1 MNDDKN
7 LISAG
12 LRIVNRFKRYIFWFW
27 VLNLALAWLGS
38 VAFREMASSSMDRS
52 LLADHL
58 LHGFDVPALLELMG
72 RPETGPMLEP
82 TKAAAHFA
90 FVFFFATLLFL
101 PGVIE
106 GYTNEGRLSRD
117 EFFRVCGR
125 NLWRFIRVFLV
136 FAIIAGTIASAL
148 LSAEHALVKFAG
160 HSTNELLPFYS
171 ETAILTLIFL
181 IMTSL
186 RIWFDV
192 SQVDVIFRD
201 QPAVRKSLRAGF
213 RYTLRHLLS
222 LLGSYVVIAIVAAL
236 ILIVGVWIWHI
247 AVPPQSVTGAFVV
260 SQCMLIFWLWTR
272 FWQRGV
278 AVAFYL
284 REIAIASTPPVSTP
298 PFVPPVPAS
307 THHEAP
313 AEGGNLG

>member
-7 LISAG
+7 LVSAG
-12 LRIVNRFKRYIFWFW
+12 LRIVNRHKRYIFWFW

-38 VAFREMASSSMDRS
+38 VAFREMASSTMDRS
-52 LLADHL
+52 LLADRL

-72 RPETGPMLEP
+72 RPETGPMLGP

-90 FVFFFATLLFL
+90 FVFFVASLLFL

-106 GYTNEGRLSRD
+106 GYTNEGRLSCD

-125 NLWRFIRVFLV
+125 NLWRFIRVFIL
-136 FAIIAGTIASAL
+136 FAIIAGAIASAL
-148 LSAEHALVKFAG
+148 FSAEHALVKFAG

-171 ETAILTLIFL
+171 DTAILILIFL
-181 IMTSL
+181 VMTSL

-192 SQVDVIFRD
+192 SQVDVVFRD
-201 QPAVRKSLRAGF
+201 QSAVRKSLRAGF

-222 LLGSYVVIAIVAAL
+222 LLGSYVVVAIVAAL

-247 AVPPQSVTGAFVV
+247 AVPPQSVTGAFLV
-260 SQCMLIFWLWTR
+260 SQCMLILWLWTR

-278 AVAFYL
+278 AAAFYL
-284 REIAIASTPPVSTP
+284 REMAIASPSSVSIP
-298 PFVPPVPAS
+298 PFVPPVPVPAP
-307 THHEAP
+307 HEAP
-313 AEGGNLG
+313 AEGGNLA